1 MVITCIIYS
10 YYCIFVVQTKK
21 NNIVMDKF
29 KFHLFSVYCDVRT
42 YERLH
47 TTDFGFRGLSGLL
60 TFYRYLLNDG
70 YVYEF
75 QFSRFVKVNGLLMN
89 IIYLV

>member
-1 MVITCIIYS
+1 
-10 YYCIFVVQTKK
+10 
-21 NNIVMDKF
+21 MDKF
-29 KFHLFSVYCDVRT
+29 KFHLISAYFDLST
-42 YERLH
+42 YEKLH
-47 TTDFGFRGLSGLL
+47 STDFGFRGLSGLL

-75 QFSRFVKVNGLLMN
+75 QFDRFVKVDGPLMN